1 MEVWNEVV
9 HHPSHHPIL
18 QVEESQM
25 TGFHLGVFLIDLGNV
40 FITFGVTL
48 FAIVVV
54 AWLWL
59 LYEEKK

>member
-1 MEVWNEVV
+1 
-9 HHPSHHPIL
+9 
-18 QVEESQM
+18 M

>member
-9 HHPSHHPIL
+9 HHPTDHSIF
-18 QVEESQM
+18 QMEESQM